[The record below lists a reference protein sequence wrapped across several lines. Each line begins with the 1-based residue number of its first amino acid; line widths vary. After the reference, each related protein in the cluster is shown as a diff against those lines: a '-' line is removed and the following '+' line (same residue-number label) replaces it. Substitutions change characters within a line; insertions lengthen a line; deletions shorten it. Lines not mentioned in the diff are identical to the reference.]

1 MGEAAERLPVLRRR
15 KRRVTAVLLLAVAL
29 GAAWLVFR
37 EPAVVST
44 IDKALQRRVD
54 TAIEGRHPVPL
65 AQMTGF
71 AWDRVQVFAH
81 DTSDGDVSDAV
92 GDRVEW
98 EPAAS
103 SYSGPSLWV
112 FSKGGEAVRA
122 VQMETG
128 APDEKPSWS
137 AKVKVSGGQYRNI
150 LHFVE

>member
-1 MGEAAERLPVLRRR
+1 MLRTR
-15 KRRVTAVLLLAVAL
+15 KRKVTAVLVVAVTL
-29 GAAWLVFR
+29 GAAWYVFR

-44 IDKALQRRVD
+44 TDKALQEKVHS
-54 TAIEGRHPVPL
+54 AIAGRHPAPL
-65 AQMTGF
+65 TKMTGF
-71 AWDRVQVFAH
+71 AWDRLQVFAH
-81 DTSDGDVSDAV
+81 DTSDGDISDAV

-128 APDEKPSWS
+128 VPDAKPSWS
-137 AKVKVSGGQYRNI
+137 TKVKVSGGAYRNT